1 MSTLAQRNAAAFKA
15 MKRTHTVTIG
25 DAQLEIS
32 PPGLIEIIDRVEA
45 EVSQE
50 DVKAFAEGQ
59 IDVATIL
66 RKVPALAR
74 WLAVR
79 SLGSKFG
86 FGDDDGPDGLHVQ
99 IDAFVVSL
107 TPDELFDLIDAIVV
121 TIVPDAESAKKKL
134 AALGSRLGLVAA
146 E

>member
-1 MSTLAQRNAAAFKA
+1 MSTLAQRNATAFKA
-15 MKRTHTVTIG
+15 MKRTHAVTVG
-25 DAQLEIS
+25 DAKLEIQ
-32 PPGLIEIIDRVEA
+32 PPGLIEIIERVEA

-74 WLAVR
+74 WIAVR
-79 SLGSKFG
+79 SLGGSVG
-86 FGDDDGPDGLHVQ
+86 EADSDD
-99 IDAFVVSL
+99 IESFVIGL

-134 AALGSRLGLVAA
+134 AALGNRLGLVAA

>member
-1 MSTLAQRNAAAFKA
+1 MSTLAQRNATAFKA
-15 MKRTHTVTIG
+15 MKRTHTVTVG
-25 DAQLEIS
+25 DARLEIQ
-32 PPGLIEIIDRVEA
+32 PPGLIEIIERVEA

-59 IDVATIL
+59 IDVATII

-79 SLGSKFG
+79 SLGG
-86 FGDDDGPDGLHVQ
+86 FDGNDDGIED
-99 IDAFVVSL
+99 FVVGL
-107 TPDELFDLIDAIVV
+107 NPDELIDLIDAIVV

-134 AALGSRLGLVAA
+134 AALGSRLGLDAA

>member
-1 MSTLAQRNAAAFKA
+1 MSTLAQRNATAFKA
-15 MKRTHTVTIG
+15 MKRTHAVTVG
-25 DAQLEIS
+25 DAKLEIQ
-32 PPGLIEIIDRVEA
+32 PPGLIEIIERVEA

-74 WLAVR
+74 WIAVR
-79 SLGSKFG
+79 SLGGSVG
-86 FGDDDGPDGLHVQ
+86 EADSDD
-99 IDAFVVSL
+99 IESFVIGL
-107 TPDELFDLIDAIVV
+107 TPDELFDLIDGIVV
-121 TIVPDAESAKKKL
+121 TIVPDADSAKKKL
-134 AALGSRLGLVAA
+134 AALGSRLGLAAA

>member
-15 MKRTHTVTIG
+15 MKRVHTVTIG
-25 DAQLEIS
+25 DATLEIQ
-32 PPGLIEIIDRVEA
+32 PPGLIEIIERVEA

-59 IDVATIL
+59 IDVATVL

-74 WLAVR
+74 WIAVR
-79 SLGSKFG
+79 SLGGSVSEADSDDIEG
-86 FGDDDGPDGLHVQ
+86 FVIG
-99 IDAFVVSL
+99 L
-107 TPDELFDLIDAIVV
+107 TPDELLDLIDAIVV

>member
-1 MSTLAQRNAAAFKA
+1 MSTLAQRNVVAFKA
-15 MKRTHTVTIG
+15 MKRTHTVTVG
-25 DAQLEIS
+25 DAKLEIS
-32 PPGLIEIIDRVEA
+32 PPGLIEIIERVEA
-45 EVSQE
+45 EVGQE

-66 RKVPALAR
+66 RKVPSLAR

-79 SLGSKFG
+79 SLGG
-86 FGDDDGPDGLHVQ
+86 TVGAQDE
-99 IDAFVVSL
+99 IEEFVVGL
-107 TPDELFDLIDAIVV
+107 NPDELFDLIDGIVV
-121 TIVPDAESAKKKL
+121 TIVPDADSAKKKL

>member
-15 MKRTHTVTIG
+15 MKRIHTVTIG
-25 DAQLEIS
+25 DAKLEIQ
-32 PPGLIEIIDRVEA
+32 PPGLIEIIERVEA

-59 IDVATIL
+59 IDVATVL

-79 SLGSKFG
+79 SLGGSVG
-86 FGDDDGPDGLHVQ
+86 EADSDD
-99 IDAFVVSL
+99 IESFVIGL

>member
-1 MSTLAQRNAAAFKA
+1 
-15 MKRTHTVTIG
+15 MKRIHTVTIG
-25 DAQLEIS
+25 DAKLEIQ
-32 PPGLIEIIDRVEA
+32 PPGLIEIIERVEA

-59 IDVATIL
+59 IDVATVL
-66 RKVPALAR
+66 RKVPTLAR

-79 SLGSKFG
+79 SLGGSVG
-86 FGDDDGPDGLHVQ
+86 EADSDD
-99 IDAFVVSL
+99 IESFVIGL